1 MIGTSNNDV
10 ICLETIAFYR
20 LIDEVVARL
29 EQHNREPQYR
39 WVYDQEAMALLGIT
53 SRTTLQKYRDEGRI
67 RYTQP
72 SKKVI
77 LYDRESILAFLD
89 KHAKDTF

>member
-1 MIGTSNNDV
+1 MPHKPNDDV

-20 LIDEVVARL
+20 LIDEVVGRL
-29 EQHNREPQYR
+29 QQRQVEPQYR
-39 WVYDQEAMALLGIT
+39 WVNDKEAMTLLGIT